1 MQSLK
6 SMRILSI
13 LILTTSLVF
22 AQRGETGDKTF
33 SHRFPADI
41 TNEVSGSSLE
51 ILNTVE
57 QDIII
62 VIRDQYK
69 KYLRHVYVR
78 TNESYTF
85 INLPITRIYV
95 QFKSLEFYFED
106 RQVQVINFG
115 EKHKFM
121 FFYDASQ
128 EGNYFEI
135 TEEEF
140 FKS

>member
-1 MQSLK
+1 MLVNPNED
-6 SMRILSI
+6 ILEKIKNLNFDYYQLYNVSPK
-13 LILTTSLVF
+13 
-22 AQRGETGDKTF
+22 KTKIIKKKYNKKIIT
-33 SHRFPADI
+33 AINVKKKIDI
-41 TNEVSGSSLE
+41 Y
-51 ILNTVE
+51 
-57 QDIII
+57 
-62 VIRDQYK
+62 QYK

-85 INLPITRIYV
+85 KHLPITRIYV

-106 RQVQVINFG
+106 RKVQVINFG
-115 EKHKFM
+115 EKRKFM

-140 FKS
+140 FKA

>member
-6 SMRILSI
+6 SMRILFI

-22 AQRGETGDKTF
+22 AQRGKTGDKTF

-78 TNESYTF
+78 TNQS
-85 INLPITRIYV
+85 
-95 QFKSLEFYFED
+95 
-106 RQVQVINFG
+106 
-115 EKHKFM
+115 
-121 FFYDASQ
+121 
-128 EGNYFEI
+128 
-135 TEEEF
+135 
-140 FKS
+140 